1 MVHKCL
7 SETVPIH
14 HVLPTILCENIED
27 ELMGT
32 TLYGKEDEMS
42 KSKRFLAILKGDKKL
57 LGMFGGIVIDVAV
70 LVTILVAACI
80 WYLP

>member
-27 ELMGT
+27 ESMRI
-32 TLYGKEDEMS
+32 TLYGKEREMS
-42 KSKRFLAILKGDKKL
+42 NSKRFLAILRGDKKL

-70 LVTILVAACI
+70 LVAILVTACV
-80 WYLP
+80 WFL

>member
-27 ELMGT
+27 ESRGT
-32 TLYGKEDEMS
+32 IHYGKEGEMS
-42 KSKRFLAILKGDKKL
+42 SSRRFLVILRGDKKL
-57 LGMFGGIVIDVAV
+57 LGMFGGIVLNVAV
-70 LVTILVAACI
+70 LVAILVAACV
-80 WYLP
+80 WYLS

>member
-27 ELMGT
+27 ESMGT
-32 TLYGKEDEMS
+32 TLYGKEGEMS

-57 LGMFGGIVIDVAV
+57 LGMFGGIVLDVAV
-70 LVTILVAACI
+70 LMAILVTACI
-80 WYLP
+80 WYLT